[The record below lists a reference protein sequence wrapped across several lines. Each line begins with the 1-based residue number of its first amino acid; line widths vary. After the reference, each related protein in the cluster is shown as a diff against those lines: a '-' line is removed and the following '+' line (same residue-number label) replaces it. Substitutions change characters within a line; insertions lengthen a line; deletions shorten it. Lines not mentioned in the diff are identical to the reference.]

1 MANIKLESH
10 IFPSL
15 TDDTFLTNLL
25 NR

>member
-15 TDDTFLTNLL
+15 TDDTFSTNLL